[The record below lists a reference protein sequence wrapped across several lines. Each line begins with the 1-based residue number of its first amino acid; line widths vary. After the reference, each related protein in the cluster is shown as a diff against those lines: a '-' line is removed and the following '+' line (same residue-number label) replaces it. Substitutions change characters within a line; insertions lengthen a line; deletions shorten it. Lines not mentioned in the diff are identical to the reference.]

1 MKNVI
6 VLAMHG
12 SPPSDFPKQETMELF
27 NLHARLGHSGSSDA
41 DPLAVRYVQLEE
53 KMRNWPRTVEN
64 DPFHNASF
72 RLAHELEQKAGCAVF
87 VGFNEFC
94 APNIDQALEQAAQTK
109 PDKILVVTP
118 MMTRGGEHAEVD
130 IPQAIQRAQAQ
141 FPEVVI
147 KYVWPFEPWEVAE
160 FLASQIQ
167 RFE

>member
-1 MKNVI
+1 MKSVI

-12 SPPSDFPKQETMELF
+12 SPPLDFPKQETMELF
-27 NLHARLGHSGSSDA
+27 NLHARLGHTDGSSD
-41 DPLAVRYVQLEE
+41 DPLRERFIQLEE

-64 DPFHNASF
+64 DPFHNASL
-72 RLAHELEQKAGCAVF
+72 RLAHELEQTAGCTVF

-94 APNIDQALEQAAQTK
+94 APSLDQALEQAAQNK
-109 PDKILVVTP
+109 PEKILVVTP

-141 FPEVVI
+141 FSHI
-147 KYVWPFEPWEVAE
+147 DFRYVWPFEPEEIAV

-167 RFE
+167 RFN